1 MKVELQLDENCTE
14 TRLIVV
20 AAKLTDEISAL
31 MQRLSDETPQS
42 IVGFD
47 GDVVSLLTPDDI
59 VRIYAAVG
67 KVFAVTDTRE
77 YVLRLRLYE
86 AESRLS
92 DKGFVRISNSE
103 IVIIK

>member
-47 GDVVSLLTPDDI
+47 GDVVSLLSDFMS
-59 VRIYAAVG
+59 VRHADFDVESDG
-67 KVFAVTDTRE
+67 NGG
-77 YVLRLRLYE
+77 YVITIKAE
-86 AESRLS
+86 ADRFFDMGRTAS
-92 DKGFVRISNSE
+92 DVDA
-103 IVIIK
+103 